1 MTPIYINAIDV
12 FGREQTREGPMITP
26 KSQIAQRTLAAMMF
40 VLVFGALAM
49 IWPGIIALIFGV
61 FLLFQSLLGAEQ
73 EMAILSWTEVGNLP
87 MVLTS
92 LRRFGSPAIL
102 S

>member
-1 MTPIYINAIDV
+1 M
-12 FGREQTREGPMITP
+12 MITP
-26 KSQIAQRTLAAMMF
+26 KSQIVQRTLAAMMF
-40 VLVFGALAM
+40 FLVLGALAM

-61 FLLFQSLLGAEQ
+61 FLLVQSFLGAEQ
-73 EMAILSWTEVGNLP
+73 EIAMLSWAEFSNLP
-87 MVLTS
+87 IVFTS